1 MKVFRCHSIS
11 KEIIKSS
18 TWMAA
23 ALNSFPSN
31 KTPVRIIF
39 LRILHQVRSV
49 SIIFRR
55 SIPFR
60 EFVTGVV
67 MDLLIFNPLTII
79 YPSDPFRIILKR
91 ERRTADIIAIIKSS
105 SQIKQP
111 LGLLNSI
118 SSRVSRRKAMIFEVH
133 LIHL

>member
-118 SSRVSRRKAMIFEVH
+118 SSRVSRRKAKNFEVH
-133 LIHL
+133 SIHL